1 MPRADEVRS
10 RIEATIHRYPGIHLR
25 GIAEELGIS
34 SALANYHVRALA
46 EAGRVLAWPTRKRT
60 RYAPPGFPQETL
72 ETLAILREPT
82 PLRIVLAL
90 LQHGSMRHAE
100 LAHRLDL
107 PLATLSYH
115 LRILQR
121 QGFLQQPPDHRIA
134 LQQPN
139 RMQAILREHPP
150 SPALRGEIGSSLKR
164 ALAAPPALHVA
175 TATLNER
182 SKIVKPPTGN
192 E

>member
-10 RIEATIHRYPGIHLR
+10 SIEATIRRYPGIHLR
-25 GIAEELGIS
+25 SIAEELGIS

-46 EAGRVLAWPTRKRT
+46 ETGRVLAWPSRKRT

-90 LQHGSMRHAE
+90 LQHGSIRHAE

-115 LRILQR
+115 LRILQKAR
-121 QGFLQQPPDHRIA
+121 ILQQPPDQLIA
-134 LQQPN
+134 LQRPAH
-139 RMQAILREHPP
+139 MQAVLREHPP
-150 SPALRGEIGSSLKR
+150 TPALRVLIGSSLKR

-182 SKIVKPPTGN
+182 SKIVKPPNGN